1 MMRSLWTGA
10 SGMISQQTNVD
21 TIANNLSNINTT
33 GYKTERAEFKSLL
46 YQTIQGKSTDSTGE
60 QKPVGIQVGL
70 GTRNSAITSQF
81 TQGSFTETGNQWDF
95 AIDGEGFFA
104 LQMPDGTTGYTRNG
118 SFKMSIGVG
127 GNTLCDSEGNPVL
140 DENGAPI
147 TVDSTY
153 TPSQMTVDATGNL
166 CYPDENGNPQSIGIK
181 IGLVQFNNP
190 SGLEKASG
198 TTLKESEASGAA
210 RWESGDD
217 ALKKSQIC
225 QKYLEASNVQAVDE
239 MVNLI
244 VAQRAYEMNSKIIS
258 ASDTMLQQANNL
270 RN

>member
-46 YQTIQGKSTDSTGE
+46 YQTIQDKSTDSTGAE
-60 QKPVGIQVGL
+60 KPVGIQVGL

-81 TQGSFTETGNQWDF
+81 TQGTFTETGNQWDF
-95 AIDGEGFFA
+95 AISGDGFFA
-104 LQMPDGTTGYTRNG
+104 LQMPDGSTGYTRNG
-118 SFKMSIGVG
+118 AFKMSIGVG
-127 GNTLCDSEGNPVL
+127 GNSLCDSEGNPVL
-140 DENGAPI
+140 DANGAPI
-147 TVDSTY
+147 TVDSSY
-153 TPSQMTVDATGNL
+153 SPARITVDARGNL
-166 CYPDENGNPQSIGIK
+166 CYPDESGHAQSLGIQ

-190 SGLEKASG
+190 VGLEKTSG

-210 RWESGDD
+210 RWESNDGFV
-217 ALKKSQIC
+217 KKSEIR

-270 RN
+270 RS